1 MAFFSKTKIVTLAP
15 LRNENAFQS
24 FFDELHRLAASTR
37 KNLVLDLSS
46 LSENPGL
53 DFGFMIE
60 DAWLSLT
67 ERGLGMA
74 VVVNEGLVKT
84 FRDYTFARSP
94 IACSVSEAEKLASVP
109 PTVPVLGE
117 HLCEQLNSIE
127 IRFRELVNKRIGR
140 FWEDTEPP
148 YPPVVRLY
156 KCGVPKGHF
165 PFPYGA
171 YSWSFVEA
179 DSGVILKYDDYARV
193 ADGWGCAYELTNDE
207 TRLVAEGLG

>member
-74 VVVNEGLVKT
+74 VVGTAFLDTKKQNSVVSAEDCCKRSNKKGSPKT
-84 FRDYTFARSP
+84 PLFMNRGCRTY
-94 IACSVSEAEKLASVP
+94 
-109 PTVPVLGE
+109 
-117 HLCEQLNSIE
+117 
-127 IRFRELVNKRIGR
+127 RITIG
-140 FWEDTEPP
+140 
-148 YPPVVRLY
+148 
-156 KCGVPKGHF
+156 
-165 PFPYGA
+165 
-171 YSWSFVEA
+171 
-179 DSGVILKYDDYARV
+179 
-193 ADGWGCAYELTNDE
+193 
-207 TRLVAEGLG
+207 

>member
-1 MAFFSKTKIVTLAP
+1 MLMAFFSKTKIVTLAP

-94 IACSVSEAEKLASVP
+94 IAN
-109 PTVPVLGE
+109 G
-117 HLCEQLNSIE
+117 LNTT
-127 IRFRELVNKRIGR
+127 GR
-140 FWEDTEPP
+140 SLNQS
-148 YPPVVRLY
+148 VVR
-156 KCGVPKGHF
+156 
-165 PFPYGA
+165 GA
-171 YSWSFVEA
+171 RINSGSICQVSSYLCRTAGNMWPGMDCLFKPN
-179 DSGVILKYDDYARV
+179 GVIRQ
-193 ADGWGCAYELTNDE
+193 
-207 TRLVAEGLG
+207 R